1 MKNHEKRE
9 NKQAKKEQK
18 QNTIYPKLL
27 LFLSFLATLC
37 LVHVSDEVVTTSETI
52 RIGSVALER
61 YIAPMDAVD
70 EVATEKLREAAANSV
85 APIYKN
91 DMIVEENSSNNINEV
106 LQELNTILSNLDEDQ
121 LFSDE
126 VMEASLALPV
136 AFTKSQLDTYEQLY
150 TTQRNQFKI
159 NVLDIITQIY
169 SKGVSADGL
178 EEAKSE
184 AYQAIQANFTNV
196 NLQLMAYE
204 IIISALEPNL
214 VLDEDAME
222 TERTAKREEVADLL
236 IRKNQKIVDQGEI
249 ITEEIYNRLEV
260 LGLLTQTES
269 ENNFYEIIGK
279 FILVTLLYGLIGLYL
294 RSHNNVKFPLQWN
307 EQKMLFCIFILMLI
321 LIRFMIFVPYFTLI
335 PMELFA
341 MLISAL
347 IGRRIAFIFHTCF
360 AIVGCI
366 MFGGGVDFLMYAV
379 ISGFFGASIIQHTE
393 KRSQTIPVGLGM
405 ATVNFVSMMGT
416 GLLFQGELTVNL
428 LIAAG
433 FGAAIGLASV
443 IITLGSLP
451 FWEEV
456 FEANTP
462 LHLLEWTNPNN
473 ELLRRMMIET
483 PGTYHHSLLVA
494 NLAETAVYAIG
505 GNTALARAAAYYH
518 DVGKLKSPHYF
529 SENQSGYNPH
539 DDITPEMSAKI
550 ITSHTTYGYKLGL
563 QHGLPKQVLNIMTEH
578 HGNSLVKFFYFKALK
593 EYGAENVNEAD
604 YRYTGNIPQTKE
616 SAIIMLADTTE
627 AAVRAM
633 LGKGKTI
640 EETEEFV
647 KTLIKD
653 KLDDGQLDESQL
665 AIHELKIIRKAFME
679 VFHGMYHERIQYPD
693 KEEMAAAKQHLE
705 DEKPKFDA
713 LEVAEEVEKTT
724 EPQAET
730 TEKNNEKG

>member
-1 MKNHEKRE
+1 MKNREKRE
-9 NKQAKKEQK
+9 NRESKKQKKQ
-18 QNTIYPKLL
+18 TTLYPKLL
-27 LFLSFLATLC
+27 LFLSFLATII
-37 LVHVSDEVVTTSETI
+37 LVHVNQEIATTSETI
-52 RIGSVALER
+52 RVGSVALER

-106 LQELNTILSNLDEDQ
+106 LQELDTILANLSEDQ
-121 LFSDE
+121 SFSEE

-136 AFTKSQLDTYEQLY
+136 AFTKTQLDTYEQLY
-150 TTQRNQFKI
+150 TTQRNQFKA
-159 NVLDIITQIY
+159 NVTDVITQIY

-178 EEAKSE
+178 EEAKTQ
-184 AYQAIQANFTNV
+184 AYQSIQSKISNV
-196 NLQLMAYE
+196 GLQLMAYE
-204 IIISALEPNL
+204 LVSSAIEPNL

-222 TERTAKREEVADLL
+222 AERTAKREEVADLL

-249 ITEEIYNRLEV
+249 VTEEIYNRLEV
-260 LGLLTQTES
+260 LGLLTETEDD
-269 ENNFYEIIGK
+269 EGNYNEAVGKII
-279 FILVTLLYGLIGLYL
+279 IVTLLYGLIALYL
-294 RSHNNVKFPLQWN
+294 RSQKNVKIRLQWN
-307 EQKMLFCIFILMLI
+307 EQKMLFCIFILML
-321 LIRFMIFVPYFTLI
+321 LLLRFMVFVPYFTLI

-366 MFGGGVDFLMYAV
+366 MFGGAVDFLMYAV
-379 ISGFFGASIIQHTE
+379 ISGFFGASIIQSTE

-405 ATVNFVSMMGT
+405 AAVNFVARIGV
-416 GLLFQGELTVNL
+416 GLVFQGDFSLDM
-428 LIAAG
+428 LISAG
-433 FGAAIGLASV
+433 LGAAIGLASV
-443 IITLGSLP
+443 IVTLGSLP

-518 DVGKLKSPHYF
+518 DVGKLKSPLYF

-550 ITSHTTYGYKLGL
+550 ITSHTTYGYKLGV
-563 QHGLPKQVLNIMTEH
+563 QQGVPKQVLNIMTEH
-578 HGNSLVKFFYFKALK
+578 HGNSLVKYFYFKALK

-604 YRYTGNIPQTKE
+604 YRYSGNIPQTKE
-616 SAIIMLADTTE
+616 SAVIMLADTTE

-633 LGKGKTI
+633 IGKGKTI
-640 EETEEFV
+640 EETEDFV

-665 AIHELKIIRKAFME
+665 GIHELQIIRKAFME

-693 KEEMAAAKQHLE
+693 KEEMAAAKRLE
-705 DEKPKFDA
+705 DEKPKQETLAENDA
-713 LEVAEEVEKTT
+713 VVEETKT
-724 EPQAET
+724 EEGQ
-730 TEKNNEKG
+730 